1 MRDLPANHPA
11 YTANF
16 PVPRGTDHNNLRG
29 VSNGLRELI
38 VLYPGGDMSWKWHS
52 AGGAFLPR
60 NSAYATLA
68 NLHLYVT
75 DRANPRYK
83 GEDTWIDRDPLA
95 PRPARSL
102 RIARLQHQGNW
113 DPEPAGWV
121 RLANLLANRNGI
133 ELQVD
138 PVFVPEAAVHRLAH
152 ITDTRSLQFDESDKA
167 RLRQYIDGGGVLL
180 FDAAGGSP
188 EAAASFEPLLRELY
202 PYHVTI
208 EPLPL
213 DHPIYH
219 MKSLGGEDI
228 DRVRYRR
235 RESNLDIV
243 PIPRLRAASR
253 DGRIIAIISA
263 EDLSGGLVGYSTAG
277 LEGYAPGSAIS
288 LVRNILLW
296 RLDPASGPSD

>member
-1 MRDLPANHPA
+1 
-11 YTANF
+11 
-16 PVPRGTDHNNLRG
+16 
-29 VSNGLRELI
+29 
-38 VLYPGGDMSWKWHS
+38 MSWKWHS

-68 NLHLYVT
+68 NLYLYVT
-75 DRANPRYK
+75 NRANPRFK

-95 PRPARSL
+95 RPTRSL
-102 RIARLQHQGNW
+102 RIARLRHRGNW
-113 DPEPAGWV
+113 DPEPAGWT

-133 ELQVD
+133 ELQVE
-138 PVFVPEAAVHRLAH
+138 PVFAPDPAVHRLAH
-152 ITDTRSLQFDESDKA
+152 VTDTRSLQFDESEKA
-167 RLRQYIDGGGVLL
+167 RLRKYIDGGGVLL

-219 MKSLGGEDI
+219 MKSLGGEEI
-228 DRVRYRR
+228 DRVRFRR
-235 RESNLDIV
+235 RESNLDLV
-243 PIPRLRAASR
+243 PIPRLRAASI
-253 DGRIIAIISA
+253 DGRIIAIISP

-288 LVRNILLW
+288 LVRNIVLW
-296 RLDPASGPSD
+296 RMDRGSGPGD